1 MENNPKLTLPR
12 EISEVLHAVFP
23 LQKGGDNMGYLSSDT
38 INMIAYTA
46 VGIFALKQFFRLL
59 TLILK

>member
-1 MENNPKLTLPR
+1 M
-12 EISEVLHAVFP
+12 S
-23 LQKGGDNMGYLSSDT
+23 YLSNDT

-59 TLILK
+59 TLIIK